1 MRKAPVASALT
12 LGLLVPA
19 LPAFAEPFIGGS
31 LGQSDIGSEITARLI
46 TSGPVDGRDGAFKL
60 FSGYMF
66 SPYVGIESAY
76 VHLGDVTYSGQF
88 GAQPVSDGKV
98 EATGFTI
105 ALLGSYSLTQEL
117 ALFGKLGIFFWEW
130 QARDTTSGQPFATA
144 EDGNDLS
151 FGLGLSYS
159 FARNWAVRAEWERF
173 KLDDAEADLLS
184 VGLVWRF

>member
-1 MRKAPVASALT
+1 MKKALIASAVT
-12 LGLLVPA
+12 LGVFAPA
-19 LPAFAEPFIGGS
+19 LPAFAEGFIGGS

-46 TSGPVDGRDGAFKL
+46 TSGPVDGRDSAFKL

-105 ALLGSYSLTQEL
+105 ALLGSYSLTPEL

-159 FARNWAVRAEWERF
+159 FARNWAVRAEWERLR
-173 KLDDAEADLLS
+173 LDDAEADLVS